1 MKKIKRIAALAGVVI
16 LLSLYVLTMVFAVRK
31 DEVARGLFFAS
42 LYATVFV
49 PVFLFLIGYVAK
61 LLRSRQDTKSPVV
74 DTVVFDLG
82 KVLIAFPW
90 EDCVKSL
97 HLSEP
102 EERFLRE
109 HVYESVYWHNLDL
122 GEMTLEEAIRAV
134 TDTAP
139 QYADAIRGYLSS
151 IYGTLRPFP
160 YTEPWLSSLK
170 KAGYKLYALSNWP
183 VGAIEQMRET
193 GNAGFEAYMDGV
205 LLSCDEKIAKP
216 DPAFFRLL
224 FSRYGLDPS
233 RCVFIDD
240 RQENI
245 DAARDLGMP
254 GFLFTG
260 YEDAQKKLASL
271 GIRP

>member
-1 MKKIKRIAALAGVVI
+1 MKNIKRIAALAGVVI

-31 DEVARGLFFAS
+31 DEAARGLFFAS

-61 LLRSRQDTKSPVV
+61 LLRSRQDRKSPVV

-139 QYADAIRGYLSS
+139 QYADAIRM
-151 IYGTLRPFP
+151 LREQHGLFV
-160 YTEPWLSSLK
+160 TVGK
-170 KAGYKLYALSNWP
+170 RKAVPVEQIPAGKRVAL
-183 VGAIEQMRET
+183 
-193 GNAGFEAYMDGV
+193 
-205 LLSCDEKIAKP
+205 LLSGSDAYSPSLLAVSDIVCDP
-216 DPAFFRLL
+216 
-224 FSRYGLDPS
+224 GLDCSDPT
-233 RCVFIDD
+233 VLG
-240 RQENI
+240 E
-245 DAARDLGMP
+245 AASIIMYACRNLKG
-254 GFLFTG
+254 
-260 YEDAQKKLASL
+260 EQ
-271 GIRP
+271 